1 MEKEISFVAT
11 RGEGVGRGRRDWMKV
26 AKRYKLPVTR
36 SITTKDITYI
46 MINTMNTSVSYA

>member
-1 MEKEISFVAT
+1 
-11 RGEGVGRGRRDWMKV
+11 MKV